1 MKSIKLKN
9 ISGKGHLIFHKEFSV
24 DIPDLPLICVYGP
37 NGSGKTS
44 FVDFVTLSIWGI
56 TENRFA
62 DNKKSVIYGQFSE
75 SGYAETTWLVGDDL
89 IRIRRSV
96 NPNSRT
102 QKKMIWVN
110 GEAEKE
116 ADKDASF
123 MLTLVKYFGENFTRE
138 TFLATGYTTQKSVG
152 NILHVSVDERRK
164 TTDQIFGLTA
174 FQEPF
179 QRISD
184 YAKKTQEDLDSLRL
198 TVNRIGNVTIIKSDM
213 TEKKAKLQVFNSDL
227 MDVRSKIEEL
237 EKEITNKK
245 NALVSLSSENTDT
258 SALVEN
264 KAKLEADIAAK
275 KKEISL
281 LISRKENLSGID
293 GRLAS
298 VEKAKLVVPE
308 LKNSR
313 ERKEKELD
321 DAAVEFSEYET
332 RRKDDLKSIEAE
344 LTELSTEETK
354 LFTEYQAKIKA
365 KAELESKIARSKSA
379 KEARDKSAALLQDVG
394 CAKPEYEEA
403 ANSCKLLADART
415 AKKDSL
421 DLLELLLKLESEVAQ
436 ISIDDTSL
444 SEVRIKKTETTR
456 KRDLLLSDSV
466 YTAMNRNIQNIKN
479 ELAEIVR
486 NIAQGEDILAKE
498 SELLLSKNMLVD
510 IEKSLLDV
518 AADITRLET
527 ELSVVTAQLSGFQE
541 SAIALETTKKEISKA
556 ELELRGK
563 KQIVEALIKNISTTE
578 VELTIAENKILEL
591 ADMLR
596 KEEAL
601 LEEIELA
608 NELKQAYSPTGA
620 RALIVDAMSPQLSE
634 TINELLREYYGDEFL
649 IEFRTV
655 KTLQNGNQEE
665 CYDIMVHDKKP
676 GVPVS
681 TANNK
686 SPGQQGILTE
696 VVGLGVLIEAY
707 RRSGLALKTIIRDEA
722 TAAMDSNNA
731 EKYLSMLLRAKEL
744 TNIDSIIYI
753 THNPILAM
761 RADAYLC
768 VENGEIIVRKEIGI
782 RE

>member
-1 MKSIKLKN
+1 
-9 ISGKGHLIFHKEFSV
+9 
-24 DIPDLPLICVYGP
+24 
-37 NGSGKTS
+37 
-44 FVDFVTLSIWGI
+44 
-56 TENRFA
+56 
-62 DNKKSVIYGQFSE
+62 
-75 SGYAETTWLVGDDL
+75 
-89 IRIRRSV
+89 
-96 NPNSRT
+96 
-102 QKKMIWVN
+102 MIWVN

-198 TVNRIGNVTIIKSDM
+198 TVNRIGNITSIKSDM
-213 TEKKAKLQVFNSDL
+213 TEKKAKLQIFNSDL
-227 MDVRSKIEEL
+227 ADIRLKIEEL

-354 LFTEYQAKIKA
+354 LFTEYQAKTKA

-421 DLLELLLKLESEVAQ
+421 DLLELLLKLESEVTQ

-518 AADITRLET
+518 AADVTRLET

-556 ELELRGK
+556 ELELQGK
-563 KQIVEALIKNISTTE
+563 KQIVEALIKNISTAE

-596 KEEAL
+596 KEESL

-744 TNIDSIIYI
+744 TNIDSILYI